1 MDALKQLGLN
11 ITYNTW
17 DKDNDIPLFINNNF
31 KIQSS
36 SINGIECLCLIPY
49 GELPNLNALRKQM
62 EYIQVIDDK
71 PIFLLLDNI
80 STFRRDNLIKNNIS
94 FILKDQMVFLPF
106 MATILTNKK
115 GDNIE
120 IVDKLTTTAQLLFIW
135 ILYQNSDRYYI
146 SDALDSLN
154 TTNMSLTR
162 AYRQLVSTK
171 LFNEHKDGRRI
182 YLTTNLNK
190 IDLFKSMKP
199 YLKSPVIKEGYI
211 FNKDINTNMY
221 KAGDSLLSDLTFI
234 SQPRLP
240 IYAIHKS
247 NVKGLKI
254 IDELIQNDMQTKI
267 QVWDYNPLIFSKD
280 NKTIDNI
287 SLITSYLND
296 EDERIEKEIEQLLE
310 VTLGER

>member
-1 MDALKQLGLN
+1 MNAIKQLGLS

-17 DKDNDIPLFINNNF
+17 DKDSDIPLFINNNF
-31 KIQSS
+31 KIQSCI
-36 SINGIECLCLIPY
+36 INGIECLCLVPY

-62 EYIQVIDDK
+62 EYIQAVDDK
-71 PIFLLLDNI
+71 PIFLLLDSI
-80 STFRRDNLIKNNIS
+80 STFRRDNLIENNIS

-182 YLTTNLNK
+182 YLTTILNK
-190 IDLFKSMKP
+190 VDLYKTMKL

-211 FNKDINTNMY
+211 FNKDINTDMY
-221 KAGDSLLSDLTFI
+221 KAGDSLLSGLTFI

-254 IDELIQNDMQTKI
+254 LDELIQYDLQTKI
-267 QVWDYNPLIFSKD
+267 QVWDYNPLIFSND

-296 EDERIEKEIEQLLE
+296 EDERIEKEIEQLLRD
-310 VTLGER
+310 TLK